1 MNQFPFCTTKLSN
14 TPQTVSWELKKN
26 IHVLYVTEKSM
37 QARQKE
43 ITMEFNWG
51 FASGE
56 VTGNVVIVLSL
67 YEFVGL
73 RLAVRSGVILKHL

>member
-1 MNQFPFCTTKLSN
+1 
-14 TPQTVSWELKKN
+14 
-26 IHVLYVTEKSM
+26 M
-37 QARQKE
+37 QAGQKE

-73 RLAVRSGVILKHL
+73 RLTVRSGVILKHL